1 MKLINIGFGNLIS
14 AERIISIVSPES
26 APIKRMVQDVREK
39 GLLIDASFGRSTKS
53 VIVMDSGNVVLSAL
67 PPETLAAVSEIKLN
81 REMAM
86 KMNDKGRLFV
96 ISGPS
101 GAGKSTVVFKAIE
114 GRDDM
119 CFSTSV
125 TTRKP
130 RPNEVDGR
138 EYFFVDLDRFR
149 EMVENDELLEHA
161 EYVANSYGTP
171 RKYVEDKL
179 ESGLNVL
186 LDIEVQ
192 GARQIKAKKPDAVF
206 VFIIP
211 PSMEELRRRLVARG
225 TDSER
230 AIEAR
235 LIRARQEYAEA
246 DFYDYIIV
254 NDDAERAAKE
264 LSAIITAERCKAE
277 NRINF
282 LKEA

>member
-1 MKLINIGFGNLIS
+1 MNEKGKLI
-14 AERIISIVSPES
+14 
-26 APIKRMVQDVREK
+26 
-39 GLLIDASFGRSTKS
+39 
-53 VIVMDSGNVVLSAL
+53 
-67 PPETLAAVSEIKLN
+67 
-81 REMAM
+81 
-86 KMNDKGRLFV
+86 V

-114 GRDDM
+114 GKDNV

-130 RPNEVDGR
+130 RPGEVDGK

-171 RKYVEDKL
+171 RSYVEQKL
-179 ESGLNVL
+179 SDGMDVI

-192 GARQIKAKKPDAVF
+192 GARQVNEKMPDAVK

-211 PSMEELRRRLVARG
+211 PSMDELKRRLESRG
-225 TDSER
+225 TDTAR

-235 LIRARQEYAEA
+235 LIRARQEYKEA

-254 NDDAERAAKE
+254 NDDADKAAGE
-264 LSAIITAERCKAE
+264 LSSIMTAERCRAAGRE
-277 NRINF
+277 QLLTNPV
-282 LKEA
+282 

>member
-1 MKLINIGFGNLIS
+1 MKKDD
-14 AERIISIVSPES
+14 R
-26 APIKRMVQDVREK
+26 
-39 GLLIDASFGRSTKS
+39 
-53 VIVMDSGNVVLSAL
+53 
-67 PPETLAAVSEIKLN
+67 
-81 REMAM
+81 
-86 KMNDKGRLFV
+86 GRLIV

-114 GRDDM
+114 GREDV

-130 RPNEVDGR
+130 RPGEVDGR
-138 EYFFVDLDRFR
+138 EYFFVELDRFQ
-149 EMVENDELLEHA
+149 EMVDNDELLEHA

-171 RKYVEDKL
+171 RAYVEKQ
-179 ESGLNVL
+179 LNAGFNVI

-192 GARQIKAKKPDAVF
+192 GARQVHEKMSDAVM

-211 PSMEELRRRLVARG
+211 PSLGELKNRLIRRG
-225 TDSER
+225 TDTAR

-254 NDDAERAAKE
+254 NDAVDEAADE
-264 LSAIITAERCKAE
+264 FSAIITAERCRAA
-277 NRINF
+277 NRKDRLF
-282 LKEA
+282 SE

>member
-1 MKLINIGFGNLIS
+1 MNEKGKLI
-14 AERIISIVSPES
+14 
-26 APIKRMVQDVREK
+26 
-39 GLLIDASFGRSTKS
+39 
-53 VIVMDSGNVVLSAL
+53 
-67 PPETLAAVSEIKLN
+67 
-81 REMAM
+81 
-86 KMNDKGRLFV
+86 V

-101 GAGKSTVVFKAIE
+101 GAGKSTVVFKSIE
-114 GRDDM
+114 GKNNV

-130 RPNEVDGR
+130 RPGEVDGK

-171 RKYVEDKL
+171 RSYVEQKL
-179 ESGLNVL
+179 RDGMDVI

-192 GARQIKAKKPDAVF
+192 GARQVNEKMPDAVK

-211 PSMEELRRRLVARG
+211 PSMDELKRRLESRG
-225 TDSER
+225 TDTAR

-235 LIRARQEYAEA
+235 LIRARQEYKEA

-254 NDDAERAAKE
+254 NDDADKAAGE
-264 LSAIITAERCKAE
+264 LSAIMTAERCRAVGRKQLLT
-277 NRINF
+277 NPV
-282 LKEA
+282 